1 MLLFSGGFILPQ
13 ATGIMLTSVNEYQ
26 RTSANS
32 LANLSYNLLG
42 YAPAPF
48 VYGLISQYTGGE
60 KSKWPMGCL
69 MYSTVFAIG
78 LFISAIRSKFKETA
92 FKKKM
97 KTIRN

>member
-13 ATGIMLTSVNEYQ
+13 ATGIMLSSVNEYQ

-32 LANLSYNLLG
+32 LANLSYNLFG

-60 KSKWPMGCL
+60 KASGPWVARLPYVL
-69 MYSTVFAIG
+69 HSTVFAIG
-78 LFISAIRSKFKETA
+78 LFISAIR
-92 FKKKM
+92 
-97 KTIRN
+97 

>member
-1 MLLFSGGFILPQ
+1 MPQ

-32 LANLSYNLLG
+32 LANLSYNLFG

-60 KSKWPMGCL
+60 KSKWSMGCL
-69 MYSTVFAIG
+69 MYTTVFAIG
-78 LFISAIRSKFKETA
+78 LFISAIRDKLIHEEL
-92 FKKKM
+92 KKKL
-97 KTIRN
+97 KTMRN